1 LLNVSFWGV
10 RGSTPCPCDENR
22 RYGGNTACVAIESP
36 GMDPIVL
43 DLGTGLRFWG
53 GTLPMDGSFR
63 GSALVTHLHWDH
75 VQGLPFFAPINCPGA
90 RLDIYA
96 PRPSDGES
104 VEAAFEEFM
113 RPPYFPVRATD
124 LFGEI
129 RFHDAPAG
137 EITLGPATVKVGDV
151 PHVGATNGYRVEVDG
166 VSIAYI
172 SDHQQPLEGDDVA
185 PSVIELCRDA
195 DLVIHDAQFLP
206 DDFAVKSNWGHCTV
220 EYAVHVAAVSGA
232 RRLALFHHDPARRD
246 DAVDALLADA
256 RRLGA
261 ELGLAEVVAAYEGL
275 TMHFQGAVEP
285 AATNGSTNGKVSKAR
300 TSTHEAASTRA

>member
-1 LLNVSFWGV
+1 VALE
-10 RGSTPCPCDENR
+10 TP
-22 RYGGNTACVAIESP
+22 GQ
-36 GMDPIVL
+36 DPIVL

-53 GTLPMDGSFR
+53 GTLPQDGSFR
-63 GSALVTHLHWDH
+63 GTALVTHLHWDH

-96 PRPSDGES
+96 PRPSADAS
-104 VEAAFEEFM
+104 VADAFEEFM
-113 RPPYFPVRATD
+113 RPPYFPVRAGD

-129 RFHDAPAG
+129 AFHDAPAG
-137 EITLGPATVKVGDV
+137 DLQIGNATVRVRDV
-151 PHVGATNGYRVEVDG
+151 PHVGATNGYRVEIDG
-166 VSIAYI
+166 FSVAYI

-232 RRLALFHHDPARRD
+232 RRLALFHHDPARYD
-246 DAVDALLADA
+246 DAVDALLVDA

-261 ELGLAEVVAAYEGL
+261 ELGLEEVLAAYEGL
-275 TMHFQGAVEP
+275 TINFARESSS
-285 AATNGSTNGKVSKAR
+285 NGSVNGSAKGAAR
-300 TSTHEAASTRA
+300 ASSASPAHEAATSGA